1 MQYNN
6 ETRATIS
13 PNDRKL
19 PKAQQV
25 ILAVILFGYPLISWL
40 LNYINPPSET
50 VIQSRISQVYI
61 PAILI
66 QTLVFLVIIWA
77 TTKTA
82 DGQINLSNIAGI
94 GIKPKDFNLLNLAIG
109 IMFLFTA
116 LIILNIISNI
126 IDYYGIFRAEDI
138 TYLLPRSPEEKVF
151 WIMLSLIAG
160 VTEELCF
167 RGFVITRL
175 AILTGSVWPGAI
187 LGAVS
192 FGLGHLYQGW
202 AGVAIIG
209 IYGLLFS
216 LLFIARGSLVPCIIA
231 HALQDILAAFVV

>member
-216 LLFIARGSLVPCIIA
+216 LLFIARGSLV
-231 HALQDILAAFVV
+231 

>member
-1 MQYNN
+1 MQYNS
-6 ETRATIS
+6 ETRGDIS
-13 PNDRKL
+13 LKAKNL

-25 ILAVILFGYPLISWL
+25 VLGIILFGYPLISWA
-40 LNYINPPSET
+40 LNYINPPSGEA
-50 VIQSRISQVYI
+50 IQSRISQVYI

-66 QTLVFLVIIWA
+66 QMLVFLVIIWVV
-77 TTKTA
+77 TKTP
-82 DGQINLSNIAGI
+82 DRQSPMGNLAGL
-94 GIKPKDFNLLNLAIG
+94 GIKRKDFNLLNLAIG
-109 IMFLFTA
+109 VIFLFTA
-116 LIILNIISNI
+116 LIVLNIISNI

-167 RGFVITRL
+167 RGYVITRL
-175 AILTGSVWPGAI
+175 ALLTGSVWPGVF
-187 LGAVS
+187 LGAIS

-202 AGVAIIG
+202 AGVAVIG

-231 HALQDILAAFVV
+231 HALQDMLAAFVV